1 MGIVWLASDEYLHRD
16 VAIKEIQLRG
26 REIRDSD
33 PEVRRALREAR
44 AAAKL
49 SEHPGI
55 ITVHDVVT
63 DEHGL
68 PWIVMQLLNGR
79 SLGGALE
86 DDGPMSADKAARIGI
101 QVLRALDYA
110 HNAGVLHRDVK
121 LGNVMLVGEHGD
133 QVVLTDFGIAVI
145 DGASVLTATGQ
156 LPGAPEY
163 IAPERIL
170 GEEALPAADVWS
182 VGIMLYKMVVGQ
194 TPFHRGDVQATLGAA
209 LTREPDPDPRVGRLA
224 PVIKGLLS
232 KKPAER
238 MTAGQAVERLSEIA
252 ALPADAPA
260 GLRVRVEYPT
270 REENPAGEI
279 TVVDETVPNTRIDP
293 PPFTPRPSLT
303 MRVAPDA
310 PTLDPAPP
318 RPRSRR
324 GVLIAGGA
332 VAVVAV
338 VVAAVVLVDQDDTAG
353 SPTSQQSTTTT
364 TSAPDVPLKNYGEA
378 LGFELDVPLD
388 WQREASTD
396 GPLSYVIWKGE
407 QTDPRVGALEVR
419 VLRDATKSGVPA
431 MKYLT
436 EEDRARKANRENAD
450 YRRLALS
457 DNGSSADLEYTYR
470 TATGN
475 THYHVQVRAIAPDDV
490 YTLTFALFATDA
502 GTLAEQWRAA
512 EPLIDEIRASFRLT
526 S

>member
-16 VAIKEIQLRG
+16 VAIKEIQPRG

-55 ITVHDVVT
+55 ITVHDVAT

-79 SLGGALE
+79 SLGVAL
-86 DDGPMSADKAARIGI
+86 DADGTMAVDKAARIGI

-121 LGNVMLVGEHGD
+121 PGNVMLVGERGD

-163 IAPERIL
+163 IAPERII

-194 TPFHRGDVQATLGAA
+194 TPFHRGDVQATLSAA
-209 LTREPDPDPRVGRLA
+209 LTREPDPDPKVGRLA

-238 MTAGQAVERLSEIA
+238 MTAGQAVDRLTEIA
-252 ALPADAPA
+252 ALPGEAPA
-260 GLRVRVEYPT
+260 GVRVRLEYST
-270 REENPAGEI
+270 REENPAGEV

-293 PPFTPRPSLT
+293 PPFTPLPSPA
-303 MRVAPDA
+303 MPVAPDA
-310 PTLDPAPP
+310 PTLDPMSP

-324 GVLIAGGA
+324 GPLIAGGA
-332 VAVVAV
+332 VAAVAV
-338 VVAAVVLVDQDDTAG
+338 VVAAVVLVDTGDTAG
-353 SPTSQQSTTTT
+353 SPTTQQSTTTT
-364 TSAPDVPLKNYGEA
+364 VPDVPLRNYGEA
-378 LGFELDVPLD
+378 LGFEIDIPLD
-388 WQREASTD
+388 WRREASTD

-407 QTDPRVGALEVR
+407 QTDPKVGALEVQ
-419 VLRDATKSGVPA
+419 VLRDTTRSGVPA
-431 MKYLT
+431 MTYLT
-436 EEDRARKANRENAD
+436 DQDRTKKANRENAD
-450 YRRLALS
+450 YKRLALS
-457 DNGSSADLEYTYR
+457 DNRSSADLEYTYR
-470 TATGN
+470 AATGN
-475 THYHVQVRAIAPDDV
+475 THYHVQTRAFAPDDV
-490 YTLTFALFATDA
+490 YTLTFSLFANDTR
-502 GTLAEQWRAA
+502 TLAEQWRAA
-512 EPLIDEIRASFRLT
+512 EPLIDEIRAGFRLT